1 MHFLFVCAR
10 FVLSWRCT
18 LIAVV
23 GALRPNCELIVVPV
37 RNTSLNLIEHI
48 GKRGKKSKCIAI
60 LGMPGVYHRCF
71 KRVVHT
77 RVVEPTRILPMSAD
91 EVCTGL
97 FGTFRNYPKMSAA
110 LDKSQRQTEKCVTQS
125 STSISVQYRRIIQP

>member
-1 MHFLFVCAR
+1 MHFLFVWAR

-48 GKRGKKSKCIAI
+48 GKREKKVNASLFWACQECTIAASNV
-60 LGMPGVYHRCF
+60 LSTLELLSP
-71 KRVVHT
+71 HT
-77 RVVEPTRILPMSAD
+77 FCP
-91 EVCTGL
+91 
-97 FGTFRNYPKMSAA
+97 
-110 LDKSQRQTEKCVTQS
+110 
-125 STSISVQYRRIIQP
+125 